1 MKDDGAAL
9 DGRSQGH
16 AVEFVDP
23 EPRADPQDGAAL
35 LGDIKATILKLI
47 YLTRRQPL
55 PCGSSS
61 RGCMMHS
68 THT

>member
-35 LGDIKATILKLI
+35 PGDIKATILKFSA
-47 YLTRRQPL
+47 
-55 PCGSSS
+55 G
-61 RGCMMHS
+61 
-68 THT
+68 

>member
-16 AVEFVDP
+16 AVDVDP

-35 LGDIKATILKLI
+35 LGDIKATILKFSA
-47 YLTRRQPL
+47 
-55 PCGSSS
+55 G
-61 RGCMMHS
+61 
-68 THT
+68 